1 MVVPSPWEFLILA
14 LGAYRLTRLIG
25 WDDLPPIARL
35 RGRIMGEHRY
45 TNSTEAREPIVV
57 YRRPVLAHFL
67 HCPFCQGFWVCVAVY
82 CCWLAVP
89 KWTLVGLLV
98 FALNA
103 VVGLTARNLD
113 P

>member
-1 MVVPSPWEFLILA
+1 MVIPSPWEFVLLA

-35 RGRIMGEHRY
+35 RSRLIGEVRY
-45 TNSTEAREPIVV
+45 TNSTASAEPI
-57 YRRPVLAHFL
+57 YRYSKPLLAHFL

-82 CCWLAVP
+82 AAWLAEP
-89 KWTLVGLLV
+89 KWTTVGLIV